1 MHALSPAGSTSHTAS
16 MVSPTGFSTIISYCP
31 EWALELNCRMVRL
44 ACWVKPPSTVI
55 MIPFWGRSRVP
66 LCLHSTP
73 LIPTPWNWAVRV
85 MDSAGAGY
93 TALSEELTSAG
104 TAQDREDSTVN
115 TKVINIVGK
124 TEPQVKMR
132 WWQIT
137 NKNCTI
143 ALFPPGLHL
152 LSLYGASYSNQ
163 FHMLIHEGLRVT
175 HQTRHGFLHSTWG
188 L

>member
-1 MHALSPAGSTSHTAS
+1 MANLNLCSIYITSSYVSRNKFWQFSTQKKIVKKMHALLPAGSTSHTAS

-31 EWALELNCRMVRL
+31 EWALELNCRMVRV

-104 TAQDREDSTVN
+104 TAQDREDSTVTPKLSTLWERLSHKWKWDGGKLQ
-115 TKVINIVGK
+115 TK
-124 TEPQVKMR
+124 TAQ
-132 WWQIT
+132 
-137 NKNCTI
+137 
-143 ALFPPGLHL
+143 
-152 LSLYGASYSNQ
+152 
-163 FHMLIHEGLRVT
+163 
-175 HQTRHGFLHSTWG
+175 
-188 L
+188 